1 MKIEVKTYEESRLE
15 FFKDLARKAEKKLDK
30 CIRAMKQSDYDN
42 PLSENHLALDDAVEI
57 KGFYADIVCMLC
69 TDKVAKWISVEERL
83 PDTEVIAINTLEG
96 TYGYKEMII
105 GYVFQDETYESGYGA
120 ENDNETLE
128 NVTHWMPLPEAPKE
142 RVEE

>member
-42 PLSENHLALDDAVEI
+42 PLSENHIALDDAVEI
-57 KGFYADIVCMLC
+57 KGLYCDIVDMLY
-69 TDKVAKWISVEERL
+69 TDKAAKWISVEERL
-83 PDTEVIAINTLEG
+83 PNDKDYVLVTDGRKTDLGWFEVEDGLFASYLSLC
-96 TYGYKEMII
+96 
-105 GYVFQDETYESGYGA
+105 DE
-120 ENDNETLE
+120 DNI
-128 NVTHWMPLPEAPKE
+128 THWMPLPEAPKE